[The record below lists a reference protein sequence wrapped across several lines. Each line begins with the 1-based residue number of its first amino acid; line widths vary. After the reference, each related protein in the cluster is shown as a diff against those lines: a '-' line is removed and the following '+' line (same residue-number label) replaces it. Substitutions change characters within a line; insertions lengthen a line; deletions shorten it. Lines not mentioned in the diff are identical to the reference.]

1 MAEEKK
7 ERSKKDLLSSL
18 IYQMDKTLGK
28 GEVIFGG
35 NLPSVP
41 RIASTGSYK
50 LDAILNGGPEGA
62 IPKGKIIEIYGPN
75 GSFKTSLALTMA
87 AQVQKTGK
95 MVAIADS
102 EMSLSR
108 EYLQNLGVNP
118 DEVILLQSNDAGE
131 VFNFIEIAAKSPL
144 VGLIIQDSVSSLLTK
159 AMIEADYSDY
169 TVGQLS
175 RFLSSGV
182 AKINGIVADSDC
194 SLIFINQIRQKIGV
208 MYGDPTTTSG
218 GLAIGF
224 YAGLRLQC
232 NKKLIAGD
240 KTDPGSYEL
249 DIKVIK
255 SKVSRG
261 LQTVSLVFHVGKID
275 ENGNVGKYGI
285 DQDKELLDLAIQE
298 KVIIKKDKWAL
309 KYGDTL
315 TPGEGEEKATEYFKA
330 LDSYEE
336 IKKLTLEKIFSKVN
350 PSNEGSFANEVSNLE
365 SDINVEEREKASVS
379 APTDMEEVD
388 LS

>member
-108 EYLQNLGVNP
+108 
-118 DEVILLQSNDAGE
+118 
-131 VFNFIEIAAKSPL
+131 
-144 VGLIIQDSVSSLLTK
+144 
-159 AMIEADYSDY
+159 
-169 TVGQLS
+169 
-175 RFLSSGV
+175 
-182 AKINGIVADSDC
+182 
-194 SLIFINQIRQKIGV
+194 
-208 MYGDPTTTSG
+208 
-218 GLAIGF
+218 
-224 YAGLRLQC
+224 
-232 NKKLIAGD
+232 
-240 KTDPGSYEL
+240 
-249 DIKVIK
+249 
-255 SKVSRG
+255 
-261 LQTVSLVFHVGKID
+261 
-275 ENGNVGKYGI
+275 
-285 DQDKELLDLAIQE
+285 
-298 KVIIKKDKWAL
+298 
-309 KYGDTL
+309 
-315 TPGEGEEKATEYFKA
+315 
-330 LDSYEE
+330 
-336 IKKLTLEKIFSKVN
+336 
-350 PSNEGSFANEVSNLE
+350 
-365 SDINVEEREKASVS
+365 
-379 APTDMEEVD
+379 
-388 LS
+388 